1 MDVVQMSDGVVA
13 MRDNM
18 TKDELVQVLVQI
30 GSTGRPTLMYQIVR
44 QRRGHGHRR
53 QHG

>member
-1 MDVVQMSDGVVA
+1 MSDTLSIIMDVVQMSDGVVA

-30 GSTGRPTLMYQIVR
+30 GSTGRPTLMYQIVK
-44 QRRGHGHRR
+44 
-53 QHG
+53 